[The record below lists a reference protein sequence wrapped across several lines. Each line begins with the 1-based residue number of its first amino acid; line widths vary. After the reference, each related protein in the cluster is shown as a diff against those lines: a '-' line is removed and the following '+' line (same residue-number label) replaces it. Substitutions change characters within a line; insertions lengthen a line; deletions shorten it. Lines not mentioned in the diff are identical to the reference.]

1 MMLNIFRPRAAMPLC
16 SPISST
22 GQRPCK
28 SGKVNPGA
36 IKMSAS
42 IHQQVDFKATPE
54 RVYQALTDAKQFS
67 AFSGLPAEIHGEAG
81 GVFKCFGGQIKGRM
95 TELSPGKKIVQTW
108 HVAMWPDGVESMVRI
123 ELKPHGEGT
132 RLILDHSDFPE
143 GNREHLDAGWPR
155 MYWEPLRK
163 HLA

>member
-1 MMLNIFRPRAAMPLC
+1 MIWLIETLSNPNRLNRFRAPDSAHVSREKLTQEP
-16 SPISST
+16 S
-22 GQRPCK
+22 
-28 SGKVNPGA
+28 
-36 IKMSAS
+36 KMSAS
-42 IHQQVDFKATPE
+42 IHQEVDFKATPE

-67 AFSGLPAEIHGEAG
+67 AFSGLTAEIHNEAG
-81 GVFKCFGGQIKGRM
+81 GAFKCFGGQIRGRM

-123 ELKPHGEGT
+123 ELRAQGEGT
-132 RLILDHSDFPE
+132 LLILDDSDFPE

-155 MYWEPLRK
+155 MCWEPLRR